1 MHDNFQFGMTML
13 AILAGIL
20 FARRDAAETRS
31 EIKSE
36 VQRLDTKID
45 KLDGK
50 VERLADRFD
59 GDLKALRKD
68 YTEFYAEQRRH
79 DEAIE
84 TLKKKS

>member
-1 MHDNFQFGMTML
+1 MHDNFQFVMTLL

-45 KLDGK
+45 RLEGK
-50 VERLADRFD
+50 VERLADRLD
-59 GDLKALRKD
+59 GELKSLRKD
-68 YTEFYAEQRRH
+68 YTEFTRSSAVMRKR
-79 DEAIE
+79 
-84 TLKKKS
+84 LKH